1 MRREPDGTFETQNLM
16 WQREKKEVW
25 KDGEEENGRFWDD
38 ESLDFPLE
46 LLQDPLQG
54 HLGPQERGRGG
65 GEHINFLPF
74 RSSSFDLRL
83 SFLAF

>member
-1 MRREPDGTFETQNLM
+1 MEKPLWLNADGHVKVWKCDQPTTRIEFLWDENQTEPQNLM
-16 WQREKKEVW
+16 WRRETKEVW

-54 HLGPQERGRGG
+54 HLGP
-65 GEHINFLPF
+65 
-74 RSSSFDLRL
+74 
-83 SFLAF
+83 